1 MSFSNDG
8 GNWAIRSQ
16 STANVFQK
24 SINSFQKIRNVDT
37 LCVPSSSILPSYLC
51 KFSFTQKKQTNE
63 KLFSLWIFIDFSGNQ
78 CPGGRWRK
86 RDGHLPLGAVGD
98 QINHQGIAVAPHDP
112 YPKRCHRY
120 SHCGFGPVVHQL
132 WRCRGTAS
140 VQRVKLDE
148 YDRWSRQRATSV
160 TIGSQVWQLKNLNV
174 DRYRNGDPI
183 PKVEDGAT
191 WMSLTT
197 GAYCYY
203 NNDSATY
210 AAAYGK
216 LNNWYAVNDSRGLA
230 PTGYHVPSYNEWQ
243 TMIATA
249 GGSSLAGPALKET
262 GTVYWD
268 TDPGST
274 NSTGFS
280 ARGGGFRDN
289 NSGNFYY
296 LRTFSYLWDATPQG
310 GNTAYFHGP
319 FSSGAHIY
327 ANPYPYN
334 CGFSVRLI
342 KE

>member
-1 MSFSNDG
+1 MKSFFLCGFLLIFLEINAQVGVGVSATDIAPSAQLEIKSTTKG
-8 GNWAIRSQ
+8 LLLPRMTHTQRDAIATP
-16 STANVFQK
+16 TAGLVLWCTNCGDVGELQVY
-24 SINSFQKIRNVDT
+24 NG
-37 LCVPSSSILPSYLC
+37 SSW
-51 KFSFTQKKQTNE
+51 TNMT
-63 KLFSLWIFIDFSGNQ
+63 G
-78 CPGGRWRK
+78 
-86 RDGHLPLGAVGD
+86 GAVS
-98 QINHQGIAVAPHDP
+98 AP
-112 YPKRCHRY
+112 
-120 SHCGFGPVVHQL
+120 
-132 WRCRGTAS
+132 
-140 VQRVKLDE
+140 
-148 YDRWSRQRATSV
+148 TSV

-203 NNDSATY
+203 MNDSATY

-216 LNNWYAVNDSRGLA
+216 LYNWYAVNDSRGLA
-230 PTGYHVPSYNEWQ
+230 PTGYRVPSYNEWQ
-243 TMIATA
+243 TLIATA
-249 GGSSLAGPALKET
+249 GGSGLAGPALKET

-296 LRTFSYLWDATPQG
+296 LRTFSYFWDATPQG

-319 FSSGAHIY
+319 FSSGAHII
-327 ANPYPYN
+327 ANKYPYT

>member
-1 MSFSNDG
+1 MQKTLLSLAIMASLATNAQVGIGVGANSVNPSAQLEIKSTTKGLLLPRMTSTQRNAIASPAAGLVLWCTNCGSSGEMQVYDG
-8 GNWAIRSQ
+8 TGWKNA
-16 STANVFQK
+16 T
-24 SINSFQKIRNVDT
+24 
-37 LCVPSSSILPSYLC
+37 
-51 KFSFTQKKQTNE
+51 
-63 KLFSLWIFIDFSGNQ
+63 G
-78 CPGGRWRK
+78 
-86 RDGHLPLGAVGD
+86 GAVS
-98 QINHQGIAVAPHDP
+98 AP
-112 YPKRCHRY
+112 
-120 SHCGFGPVVHQL
+120 
-132 WRCRGTAS
+132 T
-140 VQRVKLDE
+140 
-148 YDRWSRQRATSV
+148 TV
-160 TIGSQVWQLKNLNV
+160 TIGSQVWQVSNLDV
-174 DRYRNGDPI
+174 ALYRNGDPI
-183 PKVEDGAT
+183 PKVDDAAT
-191 WMSLTT
+191 WMTLTT

-216 LNNWYAVNDSRGLA
+216 LYNWYAVNDSRGLA

-243 TMIATA
+243 TLIATA

-289 NSGNFYY
+289 NTGNFYY
-296 LRTFSYLWDATPQG
+296 LRTFSYFWDATPQG

-319 FSSGAHIY
+319 HSSGAQIY

-342 KE
+342 KD